1 MYVVVGNFTVDYVD
15 GAKRPGGPGYY
26 SSIALAL
33 LGAKVY
39 VLGYAGKD
47 YSLEV
52 LEKVKEIGVD
62 LSLVSM
68 DSPTTI
74 FVLEYLDL
82 ETRILRLLSRSPR
95 IKVEEGYSKLG
106 NVEVSIVSP
115 VAGEVS
121 LGDLK
126 YIRSRTRIL
135 VVDVQGF
142 IRVIGSD
149 GQISHRWDH
158 NLLDELS
165 IADIIHVEERES
177 SSISNEPVKAA
188 LKLSEHIRIVALT
201 MGPRG
206 SIIAYDGVAYH
217 IGVPKIYYGDET
229 GAGDVYTAVLSYY
242 YSLGYKPEDAARY
255 ATIAAGLKVLRST
268 KTMKW
273 YTRDEVEKLA
283 EEVPVKEVKPDLNL
297 ID

>member
-82 ETRILRLLSRSPR
+82 ETRILRLLSRSPK

-121 LGDLK
+121 SGDLE
-126 YIRSRTRIL
+126 YIRSRTRVL
-135 VVDVQGF
+135 VVDAQGF
-142 IRVIGSD
+142 IRVIGSN
-149 GQISHRWDH
+149 GQVSHRWSH

-165 IADIIHVEERES
+165 IADIIHVEEGES
-177 SSISNEPVKAA
+177 SSINKEPVKAA

-206 SIIAYDGVAYH
+206 SIIAYDGVAYY
-217 IGVPKIYYGDET
+217 IGVPKIYHGDET

-273 YTRDEVEKLA
+273 YTKDEVERLA
-283 EEVPVKEVKPDLNL
+283 EEVPVKEVKPVL
-297 ID
+297 

>member
-126 YIRSRTRIL
+126 YIRSKTRIL

-149 GQISHRWDH
+149 GQIRHRWNH

-177 SSISNEPVKAA
+177 SSISKKPVKAA
-188 LKLSEHIRIVALT
+188 LKLSEHIHIVALT

-206 SIIAYDGVAYH
+206 SIIAYDGVACH
-217 IGVPKIYYGDET
+217 IGVPKIYHGDET

-283 EEVPVKEVKPDLNL
+283 EEVPVKEVKSSL
-297 ID
+297 

>member
-1 MYVVVGNFTVDYVD
+1 MVGNFTVDHVD

-39 VLGYAGKD
+39 VLGYAGED
-47 YSLEV
+47 YPLEV
-52 LEKVKEIGVD
+52 LEKVGEIGVD

-68 DSPTTI
+68 DSPTTV
-74 FVLEYLDL
+74 FVLEYLDF
-82 ETRILRLLSRSPR
+82 EARTLRLLSRSPR
-95 IKVEEGYSKLG
+95 IRVEEGYSKLG

-121 LGDLK
+121 LEDLE
-126 YIRSRTRIL
+126 YIRSRTRVL
-135 VVDVQGF
+135 AVDVQGF
-142 IRVIGSD
+142 IRVIEPG
-149 GQISHRWDH
+149 GQVSYRWSTE
-158 NLLDELS
+158 LLDGLS
-165 IADIIHVEERES
+165 IADIIHVEEGES
-177 SSISNEPVKAA
+177 TSIGREPVEAA
-188 LKLSEHIRIVALT
+188 LKLSEHTRIVALT

-217 IGVPKIYYGDET
+217 IGVPKVYHGDET

-242 YSLGYKPEDAARY
+242 YSLGYKPEDAATY

-268 KTMKW
+268 RTMRW
-273 YTRDEVEKLA
+273 YTKDEVERLA
-283 EEVPVKEVKPDLNL
+283 EEVPVKEVKPGF

>member
-1 MYVVVGNFTVDYVD
+1 LYVVVGNFTVDHVD

-39 VLGYAGKD
+39 VLGYAGQD
-47 YSLEV
+47 YPRDV
-52 LEKVKEIGVD
+52 LEEIRKLGVD

-82 ETRILRLLSRSPR
+82 QTRVLKLLSRSPK
-95 IKVEEGYSKLG
+95 IKIEEGYRVLG

-115 VAGEVS
+115 VAGEIS
-121 LGDLK
+121 LEDLG
-126 YIRSRTRIL
+126 YIRKKTRIL

-142 IRVIGSD
+142 IRVIESD
-149 GQISHRWDH
+149 GQVYHKWNH
-158 NLLDELS
+158 GLLDELG
-165 IADIIHVEERES
+165 IVDIIHVEEGEAN
-177 SSISNEPVKAA
+177 SISKEPIEAA
-188 LKLSEHIRIVALT
+188 IKLSEYTNIVALT

-217 IGVPKIYYGDET
+217 IGVPKIYHGDET

-242 YSLGYKPEDAARY
+242 YSKGYKPEEAARY

-268 KTMKW
+268 KTMHW
-273 YTRDEVEKLA
+273 YTREEVELLA
-283 EEVPVKEVKPDLNL
+283 EEVPVKEVKPVFRD
-297 ID
+297 